1 VDPQLKRG
9 SILVHGEDL
18 VAAAPLLPIE
28 EWARQ
33 RMHAGYYLM
42 VSVFGR
48 PPAVRQ
54 PLDYP
59 VADDPFFGYALRD
72 VRLPDGRQVP
82 STRNLVRVSSWM
94 ATALLAWTRRRYVVR
109 KSECHI
115 VYREEIGG
123 EWSDFLE
130 RVYECCRSRWQYL
143 IPEGESDRV
152 ELRAIGAE
160 MLRFERH
167 YLAMYRDFVLG
178 ELRAGGD
185 RAEKA
190 RWVLG
195 QIPFGDEEILL
206 ALAVKGKADV

>member
-1 VDPQLKRG
+1 VTGSVADGLPLAASDLDLVAVLRNGVSEREREAVRAIAHEVADEVGVDLDLDLVEVAALAGGVDPQLKRG

-123 EWSDFLE
+123 E
-130 RVYECCRSRWQYL
+130 
-143 IPEGESDRV
+143 
-152 ELRAIGAE
+152 
-160 MLRFERH
+160 
-167 YLAMYRDFVLG
+167 
-178 ELRAGGD
+178 
-185 RAEKA
+185 
-190 RWVLG
+190 
-195 QIPFGDEEILL
+195 
-206 ALAVKGKADV
+206 